1 MSLRLAVTYA
11 RIFTRDRPLYRFLV
25 SFLAIVAGGH
35 AATTTACLFNY
46 MTPLGIRE
54 LRRHDIQTKVITS
67 LLSFTVAT
75 QVVSHAFFLARLW
88 SFTRSGI
95 IRWASAS
102 LTLISTGFLVA
113 WCVLR
118 ALEQQMHLTTAAISG
133 TTGVVCGW
141 LLVLSS
147 TVVTGCSLYVLPRA
161 RPLEEE
167 PHTRIGN
174 IYRFLCL
181 LVETSSL
188 TTLDY
193 FVLALTRTLA
203 IRYPNATLVATWT
216 LFLFPGLS
224 VFSVIFALN
233 QRPPP
238 PLSPSSGSGGCSLSK
253 ASRRREA
260 GMGGERSL
268 DAVASHP
275 AVVEMG
281 ESGVRSGIIEGRAST
296 PVDAAAGEGGTIIY
310 DPDNPHTWRGDAQ
323 YMFPTIRLE
332 AAEAEDTPPRTA
344 GERSNASGKSRM
356 ARAPSTRFGGATSS
370 MGGAEYD
377 EEAMAMDPTVVALN
391 LDALNEVEATTSTWG
406 PRQRL
411 QDEAQEGLHSSAPS
425 TSLSAPDSSV

>member
-113 WCVLR
+113 C
-118 ALEQQMHLTTAAISG
+118 
-133 TTGVVCGW
+133 
-141 LLVLSS
+141 
-147 TVVTGCSLYVLPRA
+147 
-161 RPLEEE
+161 
-167 PHTRIGN
+167 TRIGN